1 MPASETIDVQQKGG
15 DPVLFWNLCL
25 FYEKPNAYLG
35 VGKEAITAC
44 LLCGRAMCRFCAEQ
58 SVKPA
63 PHRDD
68 TREALLP
75 HFGRS
80 KTRETF

>member
-35 VGKEAITAC
+35 VGKEATAAC
-44 LLCGRAMCRFCAEQ
+44 LLSITKQTGKSEGGTDSRL
-58 SVKPA
+58 S
-63 PHRDD
+63 
-68 TREALLP
+68 
-75 HFGRS
+75 
-80 KTRETF
+80 